1 MYVRYKSTSFYQLG
15 LLTYFVY
22 QKYVNIFYIYK
33 SNFLPHLILHF
44 VTGIEIAHNFIQWAC
59 MLWHR
64 FW

>member
-44 VTGIEIAHNFIQWAC
+44 VTGIEIAHNFIQ
-59 MLWHR
+59 
-64 FW
+64 